1 MVLRRRLDPDRLSCQ
16 LVDGQTLGHITTFP
30 VILLKYDCSSL
41 QVFHGAGVSM
51 LRLKLL
57 VVAGCSCSFCWE
69 ILGGFDQNGS
79 RRQLLSMCSD
89 CWNRQTVSCSPVKRQ
104 HVSRW
109 FTFADFPQGSCLICA
124 LRNVAR
130 GVTHAKIAVQQAIV
144 PRHGVVRRMNAKNTM

>member
-1 MVLRRRLDPDRLSCQ
+1 
-16 LVDGQTLGHITTFP
+16 
-30 VILLKYDCSSL
+30 
-41 QVFHGAGVSM
+41 M

-57 VVAGCSCSFCWE
+57 VVAGCSCSFCSE

-109 FTFADFPQGSCLICA
+109 FTFADFQGSCLICA

-144 PRHGVVRRMNAKNTM
+144 PRHGIVHRMNAKAQCSILMEKCPKSCPLSVSVNLLGTLYE